1 MFTAAVAAAVL
12 AVPGFSPVRVC
23 EPIPELGW
31 DTRVFEATEG
41 GPFVQEV
48 FLPETAW
55 AENPADP
62 LGGHYVSACFES
74 ATPHG
79 RFVLLHRHPAAAGV
93 RRAGRPVLLVGG
105 AGDNAVRGLS
115 YLAVSLSEAG
125 FETYALTF
133 AHNQGDNFGHAE
145 HIARAIARMRE
156 ETGAEKVHVVAWSK
170 GGTAARIYAS
180 HDDAAAFEDVH
191 PAYAASGTRYRGD
204 VDHLVLVAAAN
215 AGQDVVFRWPAG
227 NFYALGLLGTTP
239 LNSPASW
246 TTYYPNTSANPFT
259 AMDVAARCITGD
271 AFVGQA
277 QLLADLRGL
286 HPLPGGNPL
295 LGVFANQPDYY
306 TTYEGGLGFVSDS
319 PGIEAAIRRG
329 GGTIA
334 RLQALGVAP
343 DVKLVLVAGGNP
355 ILPLTAV
362 GTGTERLDGPWA
374 ELDAPARERT
384 WDTLVADWL
393 GAVFPWSAAFRHDL
407 PRLYAGR
414 AFLGEISGPS
424 DGLVF
429 LDSALDASGLTAR
442 GAEVVDEHT
451 FEALSHPELVVAGQ
465 LAAAVLGDPVRAGV
479 AFEPT
484 LAAKYALP
492 ENQAV
497 EWIIA
502 RLVAAEPVVPDP
514 PADGGAVADGEPPA
528 DAGTGGDVSS
538 GSGRDAD
545 GPSADA
551 GPAASEV
558 GPAGTPA
565 DDASGLDLA
574 GRPDTRDAGGGGKRD
589 LTGTSGGNDG
599 CAAVP
604 GHSGRGP
611 AGFALLGL
619 FSFMLR
625 RRRSMSGDRSH
636 VQQPEQ
642 HRRESRGRRIRQ
654 RWLALGD
661 GRSPARP
668 GMLRPLRHGL
678 QYGSDRPGCRARF
691 DSTPGDE
698 RTAGRCGEGRGAP
711 PR

>member
-62 LGGHYVSACFES
+62 LGGHYVRACFES

-79 RFVLLHRHPAAAGV
+79 RFVLLHHHPATAGV
-93 RRAGRPVLLVGG
+93 RRAGHPVLLVGG
-105 AGDNAVRGLS
+105 AGDNALRGLS
-115 YLAVSLSEAG
+115 YLAVSLAEAG

-145 HIARAIARMRE
+145 HIARAIAQMRE

-204 VDHLVLVAAAN
+204 IDHLVLVAAAN

-227 NFYALGLLGTTP
+227 NFYALGLLGGMP

-277 QLLADLRGL
+277 QLLADLREL
-286 HPLPGGNPL
+286 HALPGGNLL
-295 LGVFANQPDYY
+295 LGVFGNQPDYY
-306 TTYEGGLGFVSDS
+306 TTYEGGLGFVSES

-334 RLQALGVAP
+334 RLQSLGVAP

-355 ILPLTAV
+355 ILPLSAA

-374 ELDAPARERT
+374 ELDAPAREDT
-384 WDTLVADWL
+384 WDTLVADWI
-393 GAVFPWSAAFRHDL
+393 GTIFPWSAAFRHDL

-429 LDSALDASGLTAR
+429 LDSALDATGLSAR
-442 GAEVVDEHT
+442 GADVVDQHT
-451 FEALSHPELVVAGQ
+451 FEALSHTELVVAGR
-465 LAAAVLGDPVRAGV
+465 LAATVLGDPARAGL
-479 AFEPT
+479 AFDPS
-484 LAAKYALP
+484 LAAKYGEA
-492 ENQAV
+492 ENQSV
-497 EWIIA
+497 DWIVA
-502 RLVAAEPVVPDP
+502 RLLAAEPAEPSEPPDAAGSTADTGPNDAGLADPVDRGTVGDARSPGADVRAETEDARPDP
-514 PADGGAVADGEPPA
+514 SDAVAVQDVQAGAGGSAGPDGGTD
-528 DAGTGGDVSS
+528 
-538 GSGRDAD
+538 
-545 GPSADA
+545 
-551 GPAASEV
+551 
-558 GPAGTPA
+558 
-565 DDASGLDLA
+565 
-574 GRPDTRDAGGGGKRD
+574 GKRD

-599 CAAVP
+599 CSAVP
-604 GHSGRGP
+604 GTTGSSHRSVLP
-611 AGFALLGL
+611 ILGL

-625 RRRSMSGDRSH
+625 RRRSMSGSQHH
-636 VQQPEQ
+636 VQQPQ
-642 HRRESRGRRIRQ
+642 QYRGESQRRRIR
-654 RWLALGD
+654 
-661 GRSPARP
+661 
-668 GMLRPLRHGL
+668 
-678 QYGSDRPGCRARF
+678 
-691 DSTPGDE
+691 
-698 RTAGRCGEGRGAP
+698 
-711 PR
+711 